1 MQPTTEALR
10 HKFYRDSADIR
21 SGMDIQAP
29 GTLIG
34 GKYVIT
40 ELLGSGG
47 MGHVYHARHH
57 TISDFEV
64 AVKILDP
71 AFTTTVENKDRF
83 RNEVLA
89 GYRANHQ
96 NIVQMYE
103 YFDLGALQAFAMEF
117 VNAGTLHDVMEEGP
131 LPIDVALSFIK
142 QIAMGLTAFHRVGTL
157 HRDLKPANVL
167 LTDTG
172 IVKLTDFGIARVRG
186 GHRFDDEGL
195 LAGTPKYA
203 PPEYVE
209 TGDCDH
215 RGDIYAL
222 GVIAYE
228 LVSGSSPFRS
238 DTHDSLLKERLETR
252 GDDLDVAALGIPSEV
267 AQVIARCM
275 SREPIARFPHAAD
288 VVDAIRGIQ
297 RTYQLGEAPEVEEIS
312 RNTKVYWKNL
322 LEEIGTSQSASK
334 EATSQREVPRIQSEE
349 ANRAE

>member
-1 MQPTTEALR
+1 
-10 HKFYRDSADIR
+10 
-21 SGMDIQAP
+21 MDIQAP

-57 TISDFEV
+57 SISNFEV

-83 RNEVLA
+83 RNEVVA

-103 YFDLGALQAFAMEF
+103 YFDLGALQAFAMEY
-117 VNAGTLHDVMEEGP
+117 VNAGSLHEVMEEGQ

-142 QIAMGLTAFHRVGTL
+142 QIAMGLSAFHRVGTL

-186 GHRFDDEGL
+186 GHKFDDEGL

-222 GVIAYE
+222 GVLAYE
-228 LVSGSSPFRS
+228 LVSGISPFRS
-238 DTHDSLLKERLETR
+238 DTNGSLLKERLETR
-252 GDDLDVAALGIPSEV
+252 GDDLDAAALGIPVEV
-267 AQVIARCM
+267 APLVARCM
-275 SREPIARFPHAAD
+275 AREPIARFPHAVD
-288 VVDAIRGIQ
+288 IVDAVRAIQ
-297 RTYQLGEAPEVEEIS
+297 KNYQLGEPVEVEERS
-312 RNTKVYWKNL
+312 KSTRVLWEQV
-322 LEEIGTSQSASK
+322 LEDMKSSQADTQVRTVDERS
-334 EATSQREVPRIQSEE
+334 TDDTHSEGGYGE
-349 ANRAE
+349 